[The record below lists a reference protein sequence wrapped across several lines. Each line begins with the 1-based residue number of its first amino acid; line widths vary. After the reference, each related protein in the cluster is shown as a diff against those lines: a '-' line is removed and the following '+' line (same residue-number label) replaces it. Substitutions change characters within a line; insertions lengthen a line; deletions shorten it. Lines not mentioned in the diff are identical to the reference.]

1 MMVGEDH
8 VGHVGHPDVERGQR
22 LEDRARARD
31 HPRVDDHQRVA
42 VTDQSDGA
50 RHTPADVA
58 AEQHLDLGL
67 PSPGQIRTVGHD
79 GLLSARVGRPR
90 YRAQRATLALIR
102 ANLPGR
108 KLDPGLSLPP
118 PPAIPL
124 AATASRSERVAPAH
138 RGGPRRPGR
147 RHAGSPRAARRPDS
161 PPRLD
166 LSNGVEGAAQRPLW
180 GCPASLAGRL
190 ARAGSSGPPTR
201 QAAPLPCGDAPGSP
215 EYGSSAGPPDRSLAA
230 PAHRSPRRVR
240 CRLGHHEDPE
250 LQRPTVVHRH
260 AHSVRRP
267 RPIRLLD
274 GSEELTGSRLQ
285 RHLRPRT
292 KEAAMSR
299 FRSARS
305 RAAMLFV
312 TGAVLVGTALA
323 SLAPT
328 QAIASSHREAPLI
341 SGQPQYDNT
350 DLYAF
355 VSPDRPD
362 TTTLIANWIPFED
375 PAGGPNF
382 YKFAT
387 DARYDIN
394 IDTDGEGGADLT
406 YRWTFKDR
414 VRNGNTFLYNTGP
427 VTSLD
432 DQDLNFRQTYDLQLV
447 RRKGGIFQSST
458 TLLKDVPVAP

>member
-90 YRAQRATLALIR
+90 YRAQRATLAMIR
-102 ANLPGR
+102 ANLPGH

-124 AATASRSERVAPAH
+124 AATASRSERVAPAR

-201 QAAPLPCGDAPGSP
+201 QAAPLPCGDAPGPP

-240 CRLGHHEDPE
+240 CRRGRSRPRRRSPADRRGSGSELRLAWMPTRSSPRLFERRRLGHREDPE

-312 TGAVLVGTALA
+312 TGAVLVGTAGPTSTSSPPTRA
-323 SLAPT
+323 TTSTSTPTARAAPT
-328 QAIASSHREAPLI
+328 SPTAGRSRI
-341 SGQPQYDNT
+341 
-350 DLYAF
+350 
-355 VSPDRPD
+355 VS
-362 TTTLIANWIPFED
+362 
-375 PAGGPNF
+375 
-382 YKFAT
+382 AT
-387 DARYDIN
+387 A
-394 IDTDGEGGADLT
+394 T
-406 YRWTFKDR
+406 
-414 VRNGNTFLYNTGP
+414 P
-427 VTSLD
+427 
-432 DQDLNFRQTYDLQLV
+432 
-447 RRKGGIFQSST
+447 SST
-458 TLLKDVPVAP
+458 TPAR